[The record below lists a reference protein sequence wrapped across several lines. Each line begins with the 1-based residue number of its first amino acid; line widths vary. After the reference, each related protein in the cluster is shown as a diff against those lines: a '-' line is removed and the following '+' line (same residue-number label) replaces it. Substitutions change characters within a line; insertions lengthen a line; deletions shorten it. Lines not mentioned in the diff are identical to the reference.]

1 MLEQY
6 TGPEKAAIFLMS
18 LGEEK
23 AAAVLSNME
32 EREIQILGNYMSS
45 LGEVSVATLNAVT
58 QEFYKSVEAG
68 TGGLGIGGMDFLKS
82 RNNFV

>member
-1 MLEQY
+1 VTREY

-45 LGEVSVATLNAVT
+45 LGEVDMTTLNQVT
-58 QEFYKSVEAG
+58 RDFFSQEHLDEG
-68 TGGLGIGGMDFLKS
+68 PQPRQGGG
-82 RNNFV
+82 NPQ